1 MTASASVRTHSIPE
15 EFSSPWQQSFKLHA
29 SAIYFLQSIYAWGY
43 WMSSS
48 ATHLLWKLVLL
59 HRWMSRFSQMQRASS
74 INSSLFLLLSIVL
87 CMRCTQQIFVRI
99 VFSWGASR
107 GRWKWSAWG
116 TLNGLPWW
124 FCAFDN
130 PATFAVL
137 SERRFSSVAAS
148 WLARWD
154 TWNFDSAQRAYTTLW
169 SASFWILSRLSQCL
183 APAVR
188 PSSFDILGIF
198 WVSRNIWV
206 WSDGCTIREF

>member
-1 MTASASVRTHSIPE
+1 MRTLSILGG
-15 EFSSPWQQSFKLHA
+15 FSSPWQQSFILHA
-29 SAIYFLQSIYAWGY
+29 SVIYFLQSIYAWGY

-107 GRWKWSAWG
+107 GRWKWSALG
-116 TLNGLPWW
+116 TLNGLLWW
-124 FCAFDN
+124 FYAFDN
-130 PATFAVL
+130 HVTFEVL
-137 SERRFSSVAAS
+137 SIRRFSWVVAF
-148 WLARWD
+148 WLIQWD
-154 TWNFDSAQRAYTTLW
+154 TWNFNSLQRACTKRW
-169 SASFWILSRLSQCL
+169 NVSFWILSRLSQYL
-183 APAVR
+183 SPAVR
-188 PSSFDILGIF
+188 LLNFDILGIF

-206 WSDGCTIREF
+206 LSDGWTIRGF